1 MPISVRSGN
10 GQENTAWEIIV
21 AVLFPIQAE
30 PASKRADLSGSGLQ
44 RDILQWFE
52 NLP

>member
-10 GQENTAWEIIV
+10 EQEMYHGKFIV
-21 AVLFPIQAE
+21 AVFFPIQAE
-30 PASKRADLSGSGLQ
+30 PASKRADLSGSGPQ